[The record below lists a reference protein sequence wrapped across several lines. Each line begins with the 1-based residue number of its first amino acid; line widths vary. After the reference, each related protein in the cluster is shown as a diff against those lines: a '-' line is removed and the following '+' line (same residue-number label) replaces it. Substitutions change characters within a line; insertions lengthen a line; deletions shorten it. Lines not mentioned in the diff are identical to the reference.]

1 MRLPPPVKVG
11 KLQTALHTKAK
22 NSPDYR
28 FYALYDKV
36 YRRDVLACTEGGDTV
51 YKAILLKRL
60 QRNDNSLS
68 PELQGRTFPPLPGQ

>member
-1 MRLPPPVKVG
+1 MPLPPPVKVG

-36 YRRDVLACTEGGDTV
+36 YRRDVLAWAFVVCLRNGGVPGVDGQSFDDIE
-51 YKAILLKRL
+51 KLGRD
-60 QRNDNSLS
+60 QWLS
-68 PELQGRTFPPLPGQ
+68 GSS